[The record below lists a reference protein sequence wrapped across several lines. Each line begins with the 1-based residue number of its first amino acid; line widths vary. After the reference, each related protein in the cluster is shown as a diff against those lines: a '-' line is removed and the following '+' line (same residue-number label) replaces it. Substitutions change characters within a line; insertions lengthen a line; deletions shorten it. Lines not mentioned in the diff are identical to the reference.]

1 METRPQRVTSPSK
14 AGGNICRAFRSGAGL
29 CVATLTLAACAPNA
43 TPSPGDIGLNDR
55 GVALMGQYEYAT
67 AEETF
72 AEVVDR
78 APYWLDARVNWA
90 IAILN
95 RQREGDERRA
105 LTILGRVLEQD
116 SDHSRAIYT
125 SAILHLYLGET
136 ELAET
141 LLRRAVDA
149 DPDDAFS
156 AYFLGQTLLQSASHA
171 DAASWFL
178 RAVELDPYLRS
189 AYWAGAQAL
198 RRADRV
204 EESQALLA
212 DYQRFDDNPAAHS
225 AAFSYG
231 RMGPKALVL
240 AAAGAVR
247 PVLERPGGA
256 LFAAPARVGAGAWSS
271 VTAADI
277 DGDGALDL
285 AASGP
290 GGNSFFFGMKNGG
303 FTAVADHPLAAAGP
317 GASLWGDMD
326 DDGDIDMLL
335 CGPSGARLWWQL
347 DDGAWKPSDTGH
359 DSPCHAGALFDADH
373 DGDLDIFVTGPA
385 GSELLNNNRDGSFRP
400 LADEMGIR
408 GGAGR
413 QVLAADLD
421 NDRDMDILVLNAT
434 PPHDVWQNDR
444 MWRYQPFPDLDD
456 LRRAP
461 LLAVTAA
468 DADADGKPEIYG
480 ASPDG
485 ELLAWRRSGVSW
497 SRMSLVPA
505 GAPASALE
513 LAVVDFDGD
522 GLLDLLRV
530 EPSRISIVDP
540 RAGTVAWRK
549 SAEGAAT
556 ALPLPINPAT
566 GPALIVAGD
575 EGIDL
580 WPPGPG
586 RFPFLALALSGR
598 SESDQMRSNASGVGT
613 RLQVRTA
620 GRWTVLH
627 ALDSHSGPGQSLVP
641 MSVGLGGSPRADFV
655 ALQWSDGVS
664 QTEIDLGAKRL
675 HEIAETQRQLASCP
689 VLFAW
694 DGETYGFV
702 ADVLGVGGL
711 GFFDA
716 PGRYAPPRPFES
728 FLLDAAALSAREGRY
743 RLKLAEPMEENA
755 YLDAARLRVFDL
767 PPDWSMVLDERMGTA
782 DPPVT
787 GRPIAYR
794 RSHAPTRATNA
805 AGEDVL
811 SLVAERDLQAP
822 SPGAADTRFIGLL
835 QQDQVLTL
843 EFRVPIQARG
853 AVLVADGWIE
863 YPYSQTVFAAWQA
876 GLRYRPAS
884 LEARGPDGKW
894 RMIAAE
900 FGYPAGMPRTM
911 TLPLPNLPAGTDAL
925 RLSSNMEIYW
935 DRLRVVAEEPLP
947 IAMPPAQ
954 PPLAARVGRT
964 GFAKRTTGPQRLP
977 HYEYEARAPYWD
989 AKYQRGFYT
998 SFGEAV
1004 ELISDIDSAVAII
1017 GSGEEIH
1024 LEFRAGLPPAA
1035 GDRRF
1040 FAIEFYGWAK
1050 DMDLYT
1056 EHGDTVAPLPAL
1068 DDIGPE
1074 ALERRARLHARYNV
1088 RFQAGL

>member
-1 METRPQRVTSPSK
+1 M
-14 AGGNICRAFRSGAGL
+14 IRSGALL
-29 CVATLTLAACAPNA
+29 CVAALALAGCAPNA
-43 TPSPGDIGLNDR
+43 APSAGEIGLNDR
-55 GVALMGQYEYAT
+55 GVALMGRYEYAT
-67 AEETF
+67 AEQTF

-78 APYWLDARVNWA
+78 APHWLDARVNWA
-90 IAILN
+90 IATLN

-105 LTILGRVLEQD
+105 LEILGDVLEQD
-116 SDHSRAIYT
+116 PDHARAIYV
-125 SAILHLYLGET
+125 SGILHLYLGNAEP
-136 ELAET
+136 AET
-141 LLRRAVDA
+141 LLRRAADA

-156 AYFLGQTLLQSASHA
+156 AYFLGQILLQSASHA
-171 DAASWFL
+171 QAASWFL
-178 RAVELDPYLRS
+178 RAAELDPYLRS

-198 RRADRV
+198 RRAGRI

-231 RMGPKALVL
+231 RMGPKALAL
-240 AAAGAVR
+240 AAAGAPR
-247 PVLERPGGA
+247 PAPERPAGA
-256 LFAAPARVGAGAWSS
+256 LFAAPERIGAGAWSS

-285 AASGP
+285 AVSGP
-290 GGNSFFFGMKNGG
+290 DGNSLFFGTKDAG
-303 FTAVADHPLAAAGP
+303 FTAVTDHPLTAAGA
-317 GASLWGDMD
+317 GANLWGDMD
-326 DDGDIDMLL
+326 NDGDVDMLL
-335 CGPSGARLWWQL
+335 CGPGGARLWWQL
-347 DDGAWKPSDTGH
+347 DDGAWKPAKTGH
-359 DSPCHAGALFDADH
+359 DAPCDAGALFDADH

-385 GSELLNNNRDGSFRP
+385 GSELLNNNRDGSFHP
-400 LADEMGIR
+400 LADEMGLA

-421 NDRDMDILVLNAT
+421 RDRDLDILVLNTT

-444 MWRYQPFPDLDD
+444 MWLYQPFPGLDD
-456 LRRAP
+456 LRRTP
-461 LLAVTAA
+461 LVAATTA
-468 DADADGKPEIYG
+468 DADADGKLEIYG
-480 ASPDG
+480 VSTDG
-485 ELLAWRRSGVSW
+485 TLLAWRQSAASW
-497 SRMSLVPA
+497 SRTSLVPA
-505 GAPASALE
+505 ETPTEEGE

-530 EPSRISIVDP
+530 QPSRVSIVDP
-540 RAGTVAWRK
+540 RTGTVSWQQ

-556 ALPLPINPAT
+556 ALALPFDPAT
-566 GPALIVAGD
+566 GPSLIVANG

-580 WPPGPG
+580 WSPGPG
-586 RFPFLALALSGR
+586 RFPFLSLALSGR
-598 SESDQMRSNASGVGT
+598 SEADQMRSNASGIGT
-613 RLQVRTA
+613 RVQARTS
-620 GRWTVLH
+620 GRWTVLD
-627 ALDSHSGPGQSLVP
+627 ALDTHSGPGQSLVP

-664 QTEIDLGAKRL
+664 QTEIDLAAKRL

-694 DGETYGFV
+694 NGETYGFV

-728 FLLDAAALSAREGRY
+728 FLLDAAALSPREGRY
-743 RLKLAEPMEENA
+743 RLKLAEPMEENT
-755 YLDAARLRVFDL
+755 YLDSARLRVFDL
-767 PPDWSMVLDERMGTA
+767 PGDWSMVLDERMGTA

-794 RSHAPTRATNA
+794 HSHAPTRATNA
-805 AGEDVL
+805 VGEDVL

-822 SPGAADTRFIGLL
+822 SPGAVDPRFIGLL
-835 QQDQVLTL
+835 AQEQVLTL
-843 EFRVPIQARG
+843 EFGAPIQADG

-884 LEARGPDGKW
+884 LEARGRDGKW
-894 RMIAAE
+894 HMVAAE

-911 TLPLPNLPAGTDAL
+911 ALPLPDLPAGTDAL

-935 DRLRVVAEEPLP
+935 DRLRVVVEEPLP

-954 PPLAARVGRT
+954 RPLAARVGRT
-964 GFAKRTTGPQRLP
+964 GFARRTTGPQRLP
-977 HYEYEARAPYWD
+977 HYEYDARAPYWD

-998 SFGEAV
+998 SFGDAG

-1056 EHGDTVAPLPAL
+1056 EHGDSVAPLPAL
-1068 DDIGPE
+1068 DDIDAE